1 MLRGM
6 DIRRRALGSG
16 QPKRSMYLRRR
27 ILQLQRYIHVE
38 KNKIE
43 LEILLA
49 KVNDMEQELKQID
62 PLEEYCEVE
71 PWADECRV
79 YCD

>member
-1 MLRGM
+1 M

-16 QPKRSMYLRRR
+16 QPKRSQYLRRR

-79 YCD
+79 YGD